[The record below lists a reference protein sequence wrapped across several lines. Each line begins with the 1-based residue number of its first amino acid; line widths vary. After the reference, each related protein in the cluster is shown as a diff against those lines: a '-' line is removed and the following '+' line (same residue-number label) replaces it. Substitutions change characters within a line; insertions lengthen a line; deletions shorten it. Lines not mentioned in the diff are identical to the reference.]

1 MITPFLISILLL
13 LLLLALP
20 DIGVALI
27 TRRHRYR
34 RVEDLPACDDAL
46 LLGTAKYLASGGHN
60 VYYQYRIQAAIDLW
74 RAGKTKRFVVSGNGL
89 TEAVSETAA
98 MQADLVAA
106 GIPAGVIWQDEA
118 GMRTL
123 DSIVRYAD
131 TFDTPRGQRR
141 LCMVSQPFHN
151 QRALALARWQGMDAV
166 GYDAQAVGWRGG
178 WRVHLRE
185 RGARLKWAW
194 DIVRGTA
201 PQHSIANL
209 PLRQCPTQAPPV
221 PPGANINAA

>member
-141 LCMVSQPFHN
+141 LW
-151 QRALALARWQGMDAV
+151 RWPGDRRRWS
-166 GYDAQAVGWRGG
+166 GLGRRFRRSRPNLRGG
-178 WRVHLRE
+178 AG
-185 RGARLKWAW
+185 RGE
-194 DIVRGTA
+194 
-201 PQHSIANL
+201 
-209 PLRQCPTQAPPV
+209 
-221 PPGANINAA
+221 GAASGHFHHAHPAGGALVDHF